1 MKKNDQSSQQLL
13 KEIDILKT
21 EIVELK
27 ASAARQS
34 AVKLQTDNKQLIA
47 NQQPLQET
55 KEFAETLLETAN
67 VIIVTLDTDANIIL
81 FNGFAE
87 KLSGYTKQEVLGKNW
102 FELFIPKRNGFV
114 IPEVFQ
120 DVLSSMSAVS
130 SYENPVICR
139 DGSERLISWQNS
151 VLKDEYGAISG
162 ILSIGTDVT
171 EHSQAEAAI
180 KESEKKV
187 SSIVDSTPMGIHI
200 YSHEA
205 DGNLIFTGANPAADH
220 LLGVDNSQFIG
231 KNIEEAFPELV
242 NTEIPEIY
250 REVASQGRKWQ
261 SEQVIYESGEV
272 SGAFEVYAFQTLPG
286 KMVAMFHDISE
297 RKSTEKKL
305 EKYRETLEERVKAR
319 TSELEDKNRELDN
332 TLKVFVGR
340 ELMIKTLQEKI
351 KALD

>member
-1 MKKNDQSSQQLL
+1 MKKTDQSSQQQL
-13 KEIDILKT
+13 KEIDILKA

-27 ASAARQS
+27 ASVARWS
-34 AVKLQTDNKQLIA
+34 AVKLQPDNKQLIA
-47 NQQPLQET
+47 NQKPLPQT
-55 KEFAETLLETAN
+55 KGFAEILLETAN
-67 VIIVTLDTDANIIL
+67 VIIVTLDTDANIML

-87 KLSGYTKQEVLGKNW
+87 KLSGYTKQEVFGKNW

-120 DVLSSMSAVS
+120 DVLSKMSEVS
-130 SYENPVICR
+130 SYENHILCR

-151 VLKDEYGAISG
+151 VLKNEHGAISG
-162 ILSIGTDVT
+162 VLSIGTDVT
-171 EHSQAEAAI
+171 ERRQTEAAI
-180 KESEKKV
+180 KESEKKA
-187 SSIVDSTPMGIHI
+187 SSIVESTPMGIHI
-200 YSHEA
+200 YSLEV
-205 DGNLIFTGANPAADH
+205 DGKLIFTGANPAADH

-231 KNIEEAFPELV
+231 KNIEEAFPGLV

-261 SEQVIYESGEV
+261 SEQVTYESGAI

-286 KMVAMFHDISE
+286 KMVAMFQDISE
-297 RKSTEKKL
+297 RKRLEAKL
-305 EKYRETLEERVKAR
+305 EKYRETLEEKVKVR
-319 TSELEDKNRELDN
+319 TSELEDKNRELDK

-351 KALD
+351 NVLG